1 MIQIE
6 GLKKSYG
13 AIKAVQD
20 VSFSV
25 AKGEILGFLG
35 PNGAGKSTTM
45 KMINGFVSPDEGR
58 ILVGDKD
65 VAIEPI
71 EVRKQIGYMPENAP
85 LYDDLFVYEFLNY
98 IGELRGLNGESLNN
112 ALSRVVSLCSLE
124 KVLSQ
129 IIGTLS
135 KGFKRRVS
143 LAQALIHDPPILIL
157 DEPTD
162 GLDPNQKHDVRQL
175 IKKLSAEKAI
185 VLSTH
190 ILEEVDA
197 ICTRAVI
204 ISDGQILF
212 DGTPQSLAAK
222 SESGKMDDVFRAMT
236 TQQIVPGVSL

>member
-143 LAQALIHDPPILIL
+143 GPGTYPRPAYFNL
-157 DEPTD
+157 
-162 GLDPNQKHDVRQL
+162 G
-175 IKKLSAEKAI
+175 
-185 VLSTH
+185 
-190 ILEEVDA
+190 
-197 ICTRAVI
+197 RAHRRI
-204 ISDGQILF
+204 R
-212 DGTPQSLAAK
+212 PQSK
-222 SESGKMDDVFRAMT
+222 T
-236 TQQIVPGVSL
+236 